1 MKNIF
6 KLRWHVPVG
15 MVFVILFLCAMMIP
29 ISVQASLPAIDER
42 IMSFEAIAT
51 VGNDRIL
58 TVTEKIVYDFGN
70 KSKHGIYRTIPDKY
84 SRNGGSYRL
93 RFTVKEVWMDGK
105 AVAYSI
111 TSRTPNL
118 TIRIGDADTTITDI
132 HEYQIVYQTDQAI
145 NFFNDHDELY
155 WNVTGNGWEVPIET
169 ASISVKG
176 PDGFDAVNAKDD
188 CFVGAYGSSNRE
200 CEIRTQNSTV
210 WFKSGYM
217 EPAEGMTVVL
227 SFPKGLIK
235 APTWMDTMMRF
246 IKDNW
251 IVVLPFIALFF
262 MYRMWD
268 RDGREPKGRGTIVP
282 QYEPP
287 RGFTPMEM
295 DVLMNQS
302 NQPKAITA
310 TIIDLARRGYLKIIY
325 TEKKGLLGIGG
336 GASYAFEKLK
346 EVDEKQPSHE
356 RVLLDGMFKDGE
368 KNADMDGLKG
378 KYYQS
383 ISKAQNSIYGLLRKN
398 NYFGKNPI
406 SVRASWIGMASV
418 VGVVGVFVPIVFQL
432 GAVWIVSFVVTAG
445 IIGIFGWFMPKKTQ
459 EGAVALEEVEGFKWF
474 LSVTEKDRLAFH
486 NAPALKPEQF
496 HEYLSYAIVFG
507 VEDQWANQFKDMMVP
522 EPSYVSGYGHMN
534 PILFAHAMHGFGGDF
549 SKSFTPPSS
558 AGSGGSGFSGGGVGG
573 GFGGGGGGSW

>member
-6 KLRWHVPVG
+6 KFRWHIPAG
-15 MVFVILFLCAMMIP
+15 MLFLILFLCASIL
-29 ISVQASLPAIDER
+29 SVSAQVSSSTER
-42 IMSFEAIAT
+42 IKSFDATAI
-51 VGNDRIL
+51 VESNRML

-70 KSKHGIYRTIPDKY
+70 ASKHGIYRTIPEKY

-93 RFTVKEVWMDGK
+93 RFNVKDVWMDGK

-118 TIRIGDADTTITDI
+118 TIRIGDADKMITGI

-155 WNVTGNGWEVPIET
+155 WNVTGNSWEVPIES

-176 PDGFDAVNAKDD
+176 PDGFDAVTAKDD
-188 CFVGAYGSSNRE
+188 CFVGSYGSSSRE
-200 CEIRTQNSTV
+200 CEIRTQSLTV
-210 WFKSGYM
+210 WFQSKRSLGSS
-217 EPAEGMTVVL
+217 EGMTVVL
-227 SFPKGLIK
+227 SFPKSLIK
-235 APTWMDTMMRF
+235 APTWMDTVMRF

-251 IVVLPFIALFF
+251 IVVLPFIVFFF
-262 MYRMWD
+262 MYRAWD
-268 RDGREPKGRGTIVP
+268 RDGREPKGRGTIIP

-325 TEKKGLLGIGG
+325 SEKKGLLGIGG
-336 GASYAFEKLK
+336 GQSYSFEKMK
-346 EVDEKQPSHE
+346 EIDEKLLTHE
-356 RVLLDGMFKDGE
+356 TVLLNGMFKDGE
-368 KNADMDGLKG
+368 NNVDMDDLKG

-383 ISKAQNSIYGLLRKN
+383 ISKAQNSIYGLLRKS

-406 SVRASWIGMASV
+406 SVRASWIGVASAI
-418 VGVVGVFVPIVFQL
+418 GVVGVFLPAVFQL
-432 GAVWIVSFVVTAG
+432 GAVWTVSIVLSAG
-445 IIGIFGWFMPKKTQ
+445 IVGIFGWFMPKKTE
-459 EGAVALEEVEGFKWF
+459 EGAIALEEVEGFKWF

-486 NAPALKPEQF
+486 NAPTLKPEQF

-522 EPSYVSGYGHMN
+522 EPSYVSGYGYTN
-534 PILFAHAMHGFGGDF
+534 PILFAHAMYGFGGDF
-549 SKSFTPPSS
+549 AKSFTPPSS